1 MKTLYTNAGTKYRIR
16 VKFYNAKVYGT
27 TKLSIVSTNGLLNSG
42 ASSLTTY
49 ENIYSINGDSYTLST
64 DATINYN
71 KVVAFT
77 PTEEGT
83 YTFELNSTFDNYIY
97 VVDPGSSD
105 LLINNIDYNDDGGTG
120 YNAKLSRYLNAGTP
134 YLIICC
140 KFNPGSAFS
149 DADSTTLRLTIE
161 KIGFPTVP
169 STPSYLQL
177 TLTSRSGFIVYNW
190 DVKITNN
197 NSFAVQVTYN
207 SKMCFES
214 AAKNFTG
221 LNDLVTIT
229 IPANSSITVT
239 INGNGAAGWITTCI
253 DYAYSTNCYRRITC
267 ANGLSSNLTMNTPIN
282 TTISCG

>member
-1 MKTLYTNAGTKYRIR
+1 M
-16 VKFYNAKVYGT
+16 
-27 TKLSIVSTNGLLNSG
+27 
-42 ASSLTTY
+42 
-49 ENIYSINGDSYTLST
+49 
-64 DATINYN
+64 
-71 KVVAFT
+71 
-77 PTEEGT
+77 
-83 YTFELNSTFDNYIY
+83 
-97 VVDPGSSD
+97 
-105 LLINNIDYNDDGGTG
+105 
-120 YNAKLSRYLNAGTP
+120 
-134 YLIICC
+134 
-140 KFNPGSAFS
+140 
-149 DADSTTLRLTIE
+149 
-161 KIGFPTVP
+161 
-169 STPSYLQL
+169 
-177 TLTSRSGFIVYNW
+177 YNW